1 MVSAETD
8 RVFLQS
14 INVLIS
20 LLGNLSDATE
30 EMRYKIMTTD
40 LLIHL
45 ANTVSFFSELSEDE
59 EKVSTKVL
67 KCKQL
72 IFYLYKLFSVCKT
85 WF

>member
-45 ANTVSFFSELSEDE
+45 ANIVSFFSELSEDE

-72 IFYLYKLFSVCKT
+72 IFYLLFSVCKT